1 MIFTSTHFLL
11 DTVYIT
17 ILSSSGHLPAC
28 LGQLVHLENLHL
40 DNNNFEGEVPKSLK
54 SLEHLVVLKLENN
67 KLSGKFSFVFFSFA
81 SLTFFSG

>member
-1 MIFTSTHFLL
+1 MA
-11 DTVYIT
+11 T
-17 ILSSSGHLPAC
+17 ISSSGHLPAC

-67 KLSGKFSFVFFSFA
+67 KLSGKFSFVLFSVRV
-81 SLTFFSG
+81 